1 MEFFLIK
8 KLTAVDIFC
17 GAGGMSIGAKM
28 AGIESILAVEYDKHA
43 AATYQANHK
52 DTIVLHEDIKKVNP
66 LEHID
71 KNPFVLMGGPPC
83 QGFSIAN
90 TKTRNLDN
98 QNNWMFKEYLRFVK
112 DLEPEWFVFENVV
125 GFKSFDNGNFV
136 IEVEK
141 ALQELGYTTSSTVLD
156 ASEFGVPQFRKRFF
170 IVGHRLDKGG
180 ITFDFESLER
190 HKNKVSVQEALSDL
204 PSLVNGDKVHESE
217 YKHNANNAFTK
228 IMRENSDLALQNLV
242 TESKPHIVDRYRA
255 IKQGENWE
263 AAKRKGLLE
272 TYSSTKHTHSGIYRR
287 LEEHKPAVTISN
299 YRKSMLIHPHEDRG
313 LSLREAARLQSFPD
327 DFVFKGTL
335 SFQQQQVG
343 NAVPP
348 LLAQA
353 IFTQIVSLN
362 KFI

>member
-8 KLTAVDIFC
+8 NLTAVDIFC

-28 AGIESILAVEYDKHA
+28 AGIKSILAVEYDVHA
-43 AATYQANHK
+43 AATYKANHPK
-52 DTIVLHEDIKKVNP
+52 AKVLHADIKTVNP
-66 LEHID
+66 LEHIQ
-71 KNPFVLMGGPPC
+71 KFPFVLMGGPPC

-180 ITFDFESLER
+180 IIFDFESLKR
-190 HKNKVSVQEALSDL
+190 HKTKVSVQEALSDL

-217 YKHNANNAFTK
+217 YKHDANNPFTK

-272 TYSSTKHTHSGIYRR
+272 TYSSTIHTHSGIYRR
-287 LEEHKPAVTISN
+287 LEDHKPAVTISN

-327 DFVFKGTL
+327 DFIFKGTL

-348 LLAQA
+348 LLAKA
-353 IFTQIVSLN
+353 IFKQIIKNSEA
-362 KFI
+362 

>member
-1 MEFFLIK
+1 MK

-17 GAGGMSIGAKM
+17 GAGGMSIGAMM
-28 AGIESILAVEYDKHA
+28 AGIKPVLAVEYDIHA
-43 AATYQANHK
+43 ANTYMTNHPATK
-52 DTIVLHEDIKKVNP
+52 VLQQDIKTVNP
-66 LEHID
+66 LEHTE
-71 KNPFVLMGGPPC
+71 KYPFVLFGGPPC

-90 TKTRNLDN
+90 TKTRNLEN
-98 QNNWMFKEYLRFVK
+98 SNNWMFQEYLRFVK

-125 GFKSFDNGNFV
+125 GFKSFDKGNFV

-180 ITFDFESLER
+180 ITFDFESLKRHER
-190 HKNKVSVQEALSDL
+190 KVSVQEALSDL
-204 PSLVNGDKVHESE
+204 PSLVNGDKVHVDE
-217 YKHNANNAFTK
+217 YKHEANNSFTK
-228 IMRENSDLALQNLV
+228 IMRRDSKLAQQNLV
-242 TESKPHIVDRYRA
+242 TESKPHIIDRYRA

-287 LEEHKPAVTISN
+287 LEDHKPSVTISN

-327 DFVFKGTL
+327 DFIFKGTL

-348 LLAQA
+348 LLAEA
-353 IFTQIVSLN
+353 IFSKILSLSV
-362 KFI
+362 